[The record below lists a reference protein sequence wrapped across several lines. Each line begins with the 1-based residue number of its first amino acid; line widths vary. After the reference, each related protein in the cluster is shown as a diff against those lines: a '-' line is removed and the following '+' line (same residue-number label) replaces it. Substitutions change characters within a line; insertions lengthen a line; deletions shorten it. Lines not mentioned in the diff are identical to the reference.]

1 MVRELV
7 HPFAKYLRAEMMPH
21 IWCAGCGNGI
31 VLNCFVHALDELK
44 TDLNKLVIVS
54 GIGCI
59 GRVAGY
65 TYADS
70 FHTTHGRALAF
81 ATGVKLAN
89 PELEV
94 VVISG
99 DGDLFAIGGNHFIH
113 AARRNIGVKVI
124 CVNNFNY
131 GMTGGQQG
139 PTTPLDSI
147 TATSPYGNV
156 EHPFNLVHLAAAS
169 GSTYVARW
177 TTLHVRRLTQSLK
190 KLLQKEGFCFV
201 EVLSPCPEIFGRVLV
216 GIKNSKTIISER
228 VSADAGIRRRIEGD
242 ATRAAC
248 CKVVSAD
255 AVIIG
260 RRTQLNAKTVVC
272 YAISTDAVILRR
284 SILIIRIEV
293 DANTI
298 VCYAVSTDA
307 LIERR
312 IEPDANTVVCYVVS
326 TDAVIIRRMEPDTIL
341 VVCCNV
347 VSTDAVIRR
356 MEPDEDAEIKAF
368 DVCVFDCDVTYSR
381 PVESVSA
388 P

>member
-1 MVRELV
+1 MVQELV

-44 TDLNKLVIVS
+44 TDLDKLVIVS

-59 GRVAGY
+59 GRTAGY

-94 VVISG
+94 VVVSG

-124 CVNNFNY
+124 CVNNLNY

-177 TTLHVRRLTQSLK
+177 TTLHVRRLTQSIK

-201 EVLSPCPEIFGRVLV
+201 EVLSPCPEIFGRQNKMRSGLEMMDWF
-216 GIKNSKTIISER
+216 K
-228 VSADAGIRRRIEGD
+228 
-242 ATRAAC
+242 RAS
-248 CKVVSAD
+248 VVENFSD
-255 AVIIG
+255 P
-260 RRTQLNAKTVVC
+260 AK
-272 YAISTDAVILRR
+272 
-284 SILIIRIEV
+284 
-293 DANTI
+293 
-298 VCYAVSTDA
+298 
-307 LIERR
+307 
-312 IEPDANTVVCYVVS
+312 
-326 TDAVIIRRMEPDTIL
+326 
-341 VVCCNV
+341 
-347 VSTDAVIRR
+347 
-356 MEPDEDAEIKAF
+356 AEISQDRIAVGEFVDIEKLSYEKLLHEKISKINEKAMEK
-368 DVCVFDCDVTYSR
+368 VQ
-381 PVESVSA
+381 
-388 P
+388 